1 MKKFVRTAA
10 SLGLAFALALS
21 MAGCSSGNQDGGA
34 GTEAAGEE
42 NAAGS
47 GGGVNAKAP
56 AAEGETTPEGAAAGE
71 KIVNVGV
78 TDSLGGINPFVIDQ
92 TEINKYAVG
101 LMFLP
106 LVELD
111 KDLNFQYM
119 LADSITT
126 QDNLNFVVHIDDNA
140 VWSDGTPVTAAD
152 VEYTVRRLA
161 SPVVNNTTLM
171 LYAFEG
177 TGEDGF
183 VEANAESMAGVQ
195 VIDEKTVQFTSKYPM
210 ALTTFENT
218 YARYLHTLPK
228 HIIEKYSEEEL
239 LTADWFNQP
248 DVVSGP
254 FFVTDFD
261 NNHYISYKA
270 NKDYWKGAPKIDKLN
285 IRIVDASQVYA
296 GLQSGEIDITHHTM
310 TAVPQEDFDSI
321 EALENVE
328 TVYGAPITNQS
339 AFIQTA
345 NIPDARVRQA
355 LLYAIDRQQLV
366 DQLLK
371 GHGEVADGFL
381 SSASP
386 FFDEG
391 ITPIS
396 YDPEKAKALL
406 EEAGWD
412 GSQTLR
418 FYVNSGDSTFV
429 NGAQVLVAQWAA
441 VGIKVEV
448 QTVDLATL
456 MTVAG
461 STDYDIMA
469 VQYTYAPV
477 DPYPDVSWLLGG
489 EGSWTG
495 YANEEINEALAG
507 TQQTSDIEEIKGLYS
522 IVDKKV
528 QEDVPMFSA
537 YIISAQGAVS
547 KRLSGAQP
555 SAYGFF
561 NDVQGWDVAE

>member
-1 MKKFVRTAA
+1 MKKFMTKFISLTLTAV
-10 SLGLAFALALS
+10 LILAA
-21 MAGCSSGNQDGGA
+21 AGCSSKDQGSPSGDG
-34 GTEAAGEE
+34 T
-42 NAAGS
+42 
-47 GGGVNAKAP
+47 
-56 AAEGETTPEGAAAGE
+56 GETVNESSEEG
-71 KIVNVGV
+71 KIINVGV
-78 TDSLGGINPFVIDQ
+78 TDSLGGLNPFVIDQ

-106 LVELD
+106 LMELD
-111 KDLNFQYM
+111 KDMNFQGM

-126 QDNLNFVVHIDDNA
+126 EDNMNFVVHIDEKA
-140 VWSDGTPVTAAD
+140 TWSDGTPVTAED

-177 TGEDGF
+177 TSEEGF
-183 VEANAESMAGVQ
+183 VEEGAESMAGVQ

-218 YARYLHTLPK
+218 YARYIHTLPK
-228 HIIEKYSEEEL
+228 KVLEQLSEEEL
-239 LTADWFNQP
+239 LTSDWFNKP

-261 NNHYISYKA
+261 NDHYISYEA
-270 NKDYWKGAPKIDKLN
+270 NADYWKGAPKIDKLN
-285 IRIVDASQVYA
+285 IRIIDASQVYA

-310 TAVPQEDFDSI
+310 TAIPQEDYESI

-328 TVYGAPITNQS
+328 AVYGSPITNQS

-345 NIPDARVRQA
+345 NITDARVRQA
-355 LLYAIDRQQLV
+355 LVYAIDRQKLV
-366 DQLLK
+366 DELLK
-371 GHGEVADGFL
+371 GHGEVVDGFL

-396 YDPEKAKALL
+396 YDPEKAKELL
-406 EEAGWD
+406 AQAGWD

-441 VGIKVEV
+441 VGINVEV

-461 STDYDIMA
+461 TTDYDILA

-477 DPYPDVSWLLGG
+477 DPYPDVDWLLSG

-495 YANEEINEALAG
+495 YHSDEISEALAG
-507 TQQTSDIEEIKGLYS
+507 TQKTSDINEIKSLYS
-522 IVDKKV
+522 VVDKKV
-528 QEDVPMFSA
+528 QDDVPMFSV

-547 KRLSGAQP
+547 KRISGAAP

-561 NDVQGWDVAE
+561 NEVQNWDIVQ